1 MEKRYCAYCM
11 NEIHED
17 ICPHCGK
24 EQSSYKV
31 LPHYLPNGTVL
42 NGKYI
47 VGAVLGEG
55 GFGIT
60 YIGRD
65 VNLNIKIAVKEY
77 YPSGTVNRNHTY
89 SSEITAITE
98 NAENQFKK
106 GKNNFLEEARILAKF
121 NDEPSIVSVRD
132 FFSENNTAYIVMEY
146 LEGTTVEDYLKHY
159 GNFSFSQ
166 TVAMLSPVMSGLS
179 KIHKTGLIHRD
190 ISPAN
195 IMILKNNAV
204 KLLDFGAARETD
216 SSDKKSLSVMLKPGF
231 APEEQYRTKGNQGSW
246 TDVYAL
252 SATMY
257 KMLTG
262 VTPTDAMNR
271 LFSDDVEK
279 ISVFNPRITESQEN
293 VIMKGMAV
301 NQSDRYQTIDEFEN
315 ACLSVLEGC
324 ASGEK
329 TVSGNISE
337 RVIEDISIKPTPVKK
352 KADMSVRK
360 KNEPNKMEKS
370 EKPEIHNKKPNVVCR
385 ICCIIF
391 TVLSILCGVFTMLA
405 DSEVQLTGIIL
416 SVILLAFAIFFGF
429 FYFPRLERKKKIK
442 LCKRYGG
449 ICAAFIVVIILFTV
463 FSALG
468 TVKIGN
474 KSFKLSETDVVI
486 NYNTVTN
493 NELENLKKLKNL
505 ESLNIGTSFLDN
517 NSIEILGELSSLKE
531 LSISGNTDVTDITP
545 LYALGNLVYLD
556 ISNTKVNDISSIDRL
571 TLLESLDISDTE
583 IKSLNSIKNLE
594 KLNTLKMNKL
604 KLLDVSTISL
614 PKGLETLECNS
625 NGLNSLEF
633 IASAKSMLNLE
644 AANNNITDLT
654 DINRYKLANIDLS
667 HNKIS
672 NLSGIQTDYI
682 SSLNLSYNDI
692 SDISPLNG
700 IKAHSVKLGNNKISD
715 ISVFKGNSQLFTFE
729 INNNQIEDISVLCD
743 CFNLHALNIS
753 HNLIT
758 NIDAIATMDNL
769 EIFEARNNR
778 INDISPLESCK
789 KMIESGSTIELR
801 DNSIAD
807 IKALSKYENTTHIY
821 LSNNKISD
829 ISSLGSCRNA
839 EMLLLNNNNITDVSQ
854 LAVLTKLSIL
864 QIVNNPLN
872 GFNLSLNPGGVA
884 GNATLSL
891 SYSDSI
897 DFSELANE
905 EKLTVVIYG
914 ANARQEYQLRKL
926 GFRFFSNFDKLDAET
941 VEDAEEKDG

>member
-1 MEKRYCAYCM
+1 M
-11 NEIHED
+11 NLD
-17 ICPHCGK
+17 
-24 EQSSYKV
+24 
-31 LPHYLPNGTVL
+31 
-42 NGKYI
+42 
-47 VGAVLGEG
+47 
-55 GFGIT
+55 
-60 YIGRD
+60 
-65 VNLNIKIAVKEY
+65 IKIAVKEY

-106 GKNNFLEEARILAKF
+106 GKNSFLEEARILAKF

-216 SSDKKSLSVMLKPGF
+216 SSNKKSLSIMLKPGF
-231 APEEQYRTKGNQGSW
+231 APEEQYRTKGNQGPW

-271 LFSDDVEK
+271 LFSDDIEK
-279 ISVFNPRITESQEN
+279 ISVYNPMVTEGQEN
-293 VIMKGMAV
+293 AIMKGMAV
-301 NQSDRYQTIDEFEN
+301 NQSDRYQTIEELEN
-315 ACLSVLEGC
+315 GCLSVLEEC
-324 ASGEK
+324 ASDEK
-329 TVSGNISE
+329 TVVGNSSE
-337 RVIEDISIKPTPVKK
+337 RIIEDVGIKSTPIKK
-352 KADMSVRK
+352 RVNMPVHG
-360 KNEPNKMEKS
+360 KNEPDTRGKS
-370 EKPEIHNKKPNVVCR
+370 ERAETHNKKPNVFCR
-385 ICCIIF
+385 ICFIIF
-391 TVLSILCGVFTMLA
+391 TVLLILCGVFTVLA

-416 SVILLAFAIFFGF
+416 SVILLAFTIFFGS
-429 FYFPRLERKKKIK
+429 FYFPRVERKKKIK
-442 LCKRYGG
+442 LCKIYGG
-449 ICAAFIVVIILFTV
+449 ICAAVTVVVILFTA

-474 KSFKLSETDVVI
+474 KSFKLSETSVVVTL
-486 NYNTVTN
+486 NTVTN

-505 ESLNIGTSFLDN
+505 ENLNINASFLDN
-517 NSIEILGELSSLKE
+517 NSIEILGELSSLKK
-531 LSISGNTDVTDITP
+531 LSIQGNTDVTDITP

-556 ISNTKVNDISSIDRL
+556 ISNTKVDDISSIDRL
-571 TLLESLDISDTE
+571 TLLESLDISNTE
-583 IKSLNSIKNLE
+583 IKSLDSIKNLE

-604 KLLDVSTISL
+604 KLLDVSTIAL
-614 PKGLETLECNS
+614 PERLETLECNS

-633 IASAKSMLNLE
+633 IASAKSLLNLKS
-644 AANNNITDLT
+644 ANNNITDLI
-654 DINRYKLANIDLS
+654 DINRYKLASIDLS

-672 NLSGIQTDYI
+672 NLSGIQTDFI
-682 SSLNLSYNDI
+682 SSLNLSYNNI
-692 SDISPLNG
+692 SDISPLAG
-700 IKAHSVKLGNNKISD
+700 IKAYEVRLGNNKISD
-715 ISVFKGNSQLFTFE
+715 ISIFKGNSQLGIFE

-743 CFNLHALNIS
+743 CFKLFSLNIS

-769 EIFEARNNR
+769 EIFEARNNK
-778 INDISPLESCK
+778 ITDITPLASRK

-801 DNSIAD
+801 NNNITD
-807 IKALSKYENTTHIY
+807 IKALSQYKNTTHIY

-829 ISSLGSCRNA
+829 ISPLGNCRNA
-839 EMLLLNNNNITDVSQ
+839 ELLLLNNNNITDVSS
-854 LAVLTKLSIL
+854 LAALTKLNIL
-864 QIVNNPLN
+864 EIVNNPLIMII
-872 GFNLSLNPGGVA
+872 FSLIQVYMSCLTMP
-884 GNATLSL
+884 LQ
-891 SYSDSI
+891 SI
-897 DFSELANE
+897 KFIL
-905 EKLTVVIYG
+905 
-914 ANARQEYQLRKL
+914 
-926 GFRFFSNFDKLDAET
+926 
-941 VEDAEEKDG
+941 